1 MTKDGPVIEL
11 TGRFFRMKFCH
22 EADDALGP
30 ARAAEGRSH
39 YGGQPALYLSETER
53 GTVIATARYVR
64 DDDPPRAMFPLWV
77 EGARVVD
84 LRDATATAELEID
97 TTHRAA
103 EWQDIRAKG
112 LPSPTWAISD
122 RVRELGL
129 DGMLYA
135 SRSQPDLTH
144 LTLFR
149 WNVPGA
155 AQVRQDG
162 PPQPWHPSG

>member
-1 MTKDGPVIEL
+1 MTKSGPVIEL

-30 ARAAEGRSH
+30 ARATEGRSH

-53 GTVIATARYVR
+53 GTIIATARYVR

-97 TTHRAA
+97 STHRAA
-103 EWQDIRAKG
+103 E
-112 LPSPTWAISD
+112 
-122 RVRELGL
+122 
-129 DGMLYA
+129 
-135 SRSQPDLTH
+135 
-144 LTLFR
+144 
-149 WNVPGA
+149 
-155 AQVRQDG
+155 
-162 PPQPWHPSG
+162 